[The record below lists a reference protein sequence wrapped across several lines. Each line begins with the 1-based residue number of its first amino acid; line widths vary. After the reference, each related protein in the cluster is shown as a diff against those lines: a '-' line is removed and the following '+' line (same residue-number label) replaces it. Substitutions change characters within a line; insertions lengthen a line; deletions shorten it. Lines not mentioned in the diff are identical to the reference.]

1 MKKFTYILLV
11 LALLTGVSISLKK
24 TSADTPDPVAV
35 TENTGLETSA
45 EEINDTLVDMDSDIE
60 IGADADE
67 AIEAINVVE
76 ENPEETSDEEETII
90 HE

>member
-11 LALLTGVSISLKK
+11 LAVLTGISLALKQP
-24 TSADTPDPVAV
+24 SAAE
-35 TENTGLETSA
+35 ENTADETVVNV
-45 EEINDTLVDMDSDIE
+45 EGDIDV
-60 IGADADE
+60 GADADE
-67 AIEAINVVE
+67 NLDAVNVVE

>member
-11 LALLTGVSISLKK
+11 LAVLTGISIALKQPSAGTTEAAGSAVS
-24 TSADTPDPVAV
+24 
-35 TENTGLETSA
+35 EEETVVNV
-45 EEINDTLVDMDSDIE
+45 EGDIE
-60 IGADADE
+60 VGADADE
-67 AIEAINVVE
+67 KIDAVNVVE